1 MSMPKDLNDLIKSLI
16 EYQKDNIS
24 MKSVNQMSIDI
35 KVNRIYLKGL
45 LDGLY
50 LAGIAEKVVNERQF
64 NSYKIIID
72 KLEPILNEKKL

>member
-50 LAGIAEKVVNERQF
+50 LAGIAEKVVNERLF

>member
-1 MSMPKDLNDLIKSLI
+1 MPKDLNDLIKSLI

>member
-1 MSMPKDLNDLIKSLI
+1 MSMPKDLNDLIKNLI
-16 EYQKDNIS
+16 EYQKDTIS

-72 KLEPILNEKKL
+72 KLEKISNEKKL